1 MLEKIRMLKRHVLE
15 LEDSLKDCQQDKFSN
30 QANEIR
36 TILNEL
42 ESQFNTS
49 IKAFGELFDTDNIQ
63 IELGEEPA
71 EKVEFKDFDVDL
83 DVEYNPSTG
92 TVIHTNR
99 KFVSEVINE
108 LYFLYKPVERINVFE
123 GNYLERFAD
132 ERTDQLMKS
141 RSINQHN
148 EFWKIH
154 QTVRGN
160 VYGSVPTELIADESK
175 ETLRRFG
182 WKDVSVKIHDFGVLN
197 IDVDELINYIE
208 ENFEFYILLFEEET
222 NTHLVLEYEI

>member
-15 LEDSLKDCQQDKFSN
+15 LEDALKECQEDKFSVE
-30 QANEIR
+30 ANEIR
-36 TILNEL
+36 SVLKQL
-42 ESQFNTS
+42 EGEFNTS
-49 IKAFGELFDTDNIQ
+49 IKAFGELFDADHIQ
-63 IELGEEPA
+63 IELADESS
-71 EKVEFKDFDVDL
+71 EKLEFKDFDVDL
-83 DVEYNPSTG
+83 DVEYNPATG
-92 TVIHTNR
+92 RVIHTNR
-99 KFVSEVINE
+99 KFISEVINE
-108 LYFLYKPVERINVFE
+108 LDFLYKPVDRINVFE
-123 GNYLERFAD
+123 GNYLEKFAN

-160 VYGSVPTELIADESK
+160 IYGSVPKELIAEDSR

-182 WKDVSVKIHDFGVLN
+182 WRDVSVKIHDFGILN

-208 ENFEFYILLFEEET
+208 ENFEYFILLFEEET
-222 NTHLVLEYEI
+222 NTHLVLEYDI

>member
-1 MLEKIRMLKRHVLE
+1 
-15 LEDSLKDCQQDKFSN
+15 
-30 QANEIR
+30 
-36 TILNEL
+36 
-42 ESQFNTS
+42 
-49 IKAFGELFDTDNIQ
+49 
-63 IELGEEPA
+63 
-71 EKVEFKDFDVDL
+71 
-83 DVEYNPSTG
+83 
-92 TVIHTNR
+92 
-99 KFVSEVINE
+99 
-108 LYFLYKPVERINVFE
+108 
-123 GNYLERFAD
+123 
-132 ERTDQLMKS
+132 MKS